1 MGALGRKLLI
11 KKSGEV
17 LAGLRSVSI
26 AWSGGAID
34 ITDGELSGARALLD
48 ESDVEQFDLQV
59 EGIIKKAV
67 FRRLIL
73 GAGKS
78 RMLNDITIEW
88 PPENGSP
95 PETLSGNFR
104 LSNYEEGAPYNDA
117 ITFSATLQ
125 SSSTGTFVGEIKE
138 PWGCG
143 PGGGDP
149 GGGGNGG
156 GDDVDGPEEAYGTDW
171 LDVVFANGKFV
182 AVGDP
187 YVAGENDVMTSPN
200 GEDWTSVSSGIPG
213 VWRKIKYISG
223 RYWALSGGNDL
234 MSSADG
240 VMWAAE
246 EGVPYSTNDFSGND
260 GNQFFSECR
269 LAVGRDAVGYTM
281 YFAAVP
287 EEPTQYV
294 RELTSSGGVW
304 DFEAVEWLGGKYIA
318 VGGFHGLGGGA
329 IIRYADVIG
338 GSWSNGLKSGGASLG
353 GDTLRGIASGNSIY
367 LAAGGGFSCVSPD
380 AGFFS
385 WVTHETGV
393 NTSKI
398 IFNAGEFLSISDGVN
413 LAKTVDGEGWSL
425 SEISAEHS
433 HIWWN
438 SLDSG
443 AGKIVFVGPE
453 NTVRWISR

>member
-17 LAGLRSVSI
+17 LAGLRNVSI

-88 PPENGSP
+88 PPEDGNP

-138 PWGCG
+138 PWGCS

-149 GGGGNGG
+149 GGGGGD
-156 GDDVDGPEEAYGTDW
+156 GDDGVDGPEEAYGTDW

-223 RYWALSGGNDL
+223 RYWALSGSYEF

-240 VMWAAE
+240 VTWTAE
-246 EGVPYSTNDFSGND
+246 LSVPVN
-260 GNQFFSECR
+260 
-269 LAVGRDAVGYTM
+269 AVD
-281 YFAAVP
+281 FAANETWGMVTVGNNGVMAIVQHYP
-287 EEPTQYV
+287 EEYV
-294 RELTSSGGVW
+294 DSFSSPATW
-304 DFEAVEWLGGKYIA
+304 DLKAVAFAAGKFVA
-318 VGGFHGLGGGA
+318 VGGAHWTSEAF
-329 IIRYADVIG
+329 IRHSTSSMTGIEGDSGWVWATG
-338 GSWSNGLKSGGASLG
+338 TKSGGAALG
-353 GDTLRGIASGNSIY
+353 GNALEGVAYGNSMF
-367 LAAGGGFSCVSPD
+367 LAAGNGTSCVSPD
-380 AGFFS
+380 SASYS

-453 NTVRWISR
+453 NKVRWISR